1 MRSIRA
7 RVDVESP
14 HDGVHDVLGLEQRR
28 DAGPAE
34 QALNRL
40 FRELLVDRAAALRAV
55 RVADLDLGEA
65 HSASTVL
72 RASP

>member
-1 MRSIRA
+1 
-7 RVDVESP
+7 
-14 HDGVHDVLGLEQRR
+14 
-28 DAGPAE
+28 
-34 QALNRL
+34 
-40 FRELLVDRAAALRAV
+40 VDRAAALRAV